1 MSKDISPLRKYFV
14 VFLGFATFLS
24 ILVGFAII
32 YFVFTQ
38 INAISH
44 EISHIS
50 DFSED
55 FHHEQH
61 ESSELCDECHATN
74 GYKNLYHPNKTEF
87 NTSNDSSHYS
97 IELDSSV
104 SLKKLFH
111 PQLSQGPPV
120 LS

>member
-1 MSKDISPLRKYFV
+1 MTLTFFLNKDILNPIMGIKLQKII
-14 VFLGFATFLS
+14 FLLF
-24 ILVGFAII
+24 I
-32 YFVFTQ
+32 FVFTQ

-55 FHHEQH
+55 SNHEQH
-61 ESSELCDECHATN
+61 ESNELCDECHATN
-74 GYKNLYHPNKTEF
+74 GYKNLYHSNKIEF
-87 NTSNDSSHYS
+87 NTSNVSSYYS

-111 PQLSQGPPV
+111 PQLSQGPPA